1 MYKFWIEIKDY
12 NATRVA
18 PPYTVCGSKCK
29 LCCCCFSNRD
39 KVCAKKWHRCV
50 IIYKFIRCVISCC
63 CDFNYYWNKFCK
75 YISSF
80 WNLVEF
86 VHIYTFVR
94 YAYSIF
100 GAYNTGGE
108 VKTDYKLHIRERHRR
123 NQENNFNCN
132 DETPFTPFVPL
143 VEYGR
148 WTTAAQTHLA
158 FLFLLHS
165 FHMLK
170 ILSELEIWGI
180 GPNVLAIIKTIASRS
195 MVPFYLVLVILI
207 LGLALS
213 SHVAFGNQ
221 IDSHHTAFKAAI
233 NVFKLTFGDFDIS
246 FDAMQE
252 SNESFAISFWVF
264 SSFLMTMVM
273 MNVMIAVVSDVYQES
288 VRESR
293 RDFTEQSNMRLM
305 KYLKTLVVDMLAN
318 SGKKTSKNNHIL
330 GLIGHYLSVS
340 KSPRD
345 KDVRR
350 LVLTLAKGHGKSL
363 KESRE
368 ETFRRVLGVSKV
380 MQYLEKLTDHAGID
394 LGEDYSDKDKIAN
407 SQSYSH
413 IIEYEHQK
421 TRGKLQKKI
430 ETQKKSSV
438 ERTLSRVVERQKG

>member
-1 MYKFWIEIKDY
+1 
-12 NATRVA
+12 
-18 PPYTVCGSKCK
+18 
-29 LCCCCFSNRD
+29 
-39 KVCAKKWHRCV
+39 
-50 IIYKFIRCVISCC
+50 
-63 CDFNYYWNKFCK
+63 
-75 YISSF
+75 
-80 WNLVEF
+80 
-86 VHIYTFVR
+86 
-94 YAYSIF
+94 
-100 GAYNTGGE
+100 
-108 VKTDYKLHIRERHRR
+108 
-123 NQENNFNCN
+123 
-132 DETPFTPFVPL
+132 
-143 VEYGR
+143 
-148 WTTAAQTHLA
+148 
-158 FLFLLHS
+158 
-165 FHMLK
+165 MLK

-293 RDFTEQSNMRLM
+293 RDFTEQSNIRLM
-305 KYLKTLVVDMLAN
+305 KYLKTLVVEMLADN
-318 SGKKTSKNNHIL
+318 EKDPKITSWDC
-330 GLIGHYLSVS
+330 IGHYLSVS

-368 ETFRRVLGVSKV
+368 ETFRRVLGF
-380 MQYLEKLTDHAGID
+380 QKLCSIW
-394 LGEDYSDKDKIAN
+394 KN
-407 SQSYSH
+407 
-413 IIEYEHQK
+413 
-421 TRGKLQKKI
+421 
-430 ETQKKSSV
+430 
-438 ERTLSRVVERQKG
+438 